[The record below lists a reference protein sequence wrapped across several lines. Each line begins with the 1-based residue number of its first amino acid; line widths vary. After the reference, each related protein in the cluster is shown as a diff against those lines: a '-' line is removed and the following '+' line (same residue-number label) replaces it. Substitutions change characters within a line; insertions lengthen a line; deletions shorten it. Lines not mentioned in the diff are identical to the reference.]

1 MGMSKLPIEDFQETW
16 GWVYDAISNTDY
28 STGTNVLLS
37 VLCEMIDNNYSGVD
51 EKEAELREFV
61 EKGQALLE
69 KMAKDETYLDEF
81 KAKAGL

>member
-1 MGMSKLPIEDFQETW
+1 MSNLPIEDFQETW
-16 GWVYDAISNTDY
+16 GWVYDAVSNTDY
-28 STGTNVLLS
+28 STGINVLLS

-61 EKGQALLE
+61 EKGQVLLE

>member
-1 MGMSKLPIEDFQETW
+1 MSKLPIEDFQETW

-28 STGTNVLLS
+28 STGNNVLLS

>member
-1 MGMSKLPIEDFQETW
+1 MSKLPIEDFQETW